1 MVDSRPIPVAL
12 GNCPTDSLDFT
23 APVNCRY
30 CSYRNKHSD
39 IAIRPQSI
47 SFSFLKVIYQSV
59 LQKLRADEDD
69 GHSNRSTI
77 ISTSYSMS
85 FIITTF
91 IIVTIHFFPFLII
104 LSLHLLLHVTAV
116 FASSFLIITS
126 QSWSKFSLIFI
137 YSSIIILT
145 IYVTILHVYILLIN
159 S

>member
-1 MVDSRPIPVAL
+1 MVDSGPDPVAL

-23 APVNCRY
+23 ASVNCRY
-30 CSYRNKHSD
+30 CSNRNKHSD
-39 IAIRPQSI
+39 RAIWPQSI
-47 SFSFLKVIYQSV
+47 QFSFLKVIYQSV
-59 LQKLRADEDD
+59 LQKLRADEHDS
-69 GHSNRSTI
+69 HSEIHNHFHLIQYELHHHHIYHSHH
-77 ISTSYSMS
+77 S
-85 FIITTF
+85 FF
-91 IIVTIHFFPFLII
+91 KFLII

-137 YSSIIILT
+137 NSSIIILT